1 MIHLS
6 HRSVALPLL
15 VSIFRVGPAVA
26 FSSLTRPPHRSLS
39 RLKARGDYAG
49 YHVTYDIDGTHISV
63 PEFYVPQALL
73 EWGQAPSALEVI
85 VSENEDDT
93 RHVLTVLPETGCGL
107 DNLEVLQRRETLGT
121 PLWKTNENIA
131 ASVYVSSSRLECV
144 FAQPNNHRSRVVLN
158 CDVSTGSLQKPISL
172 YLERKISETSTE
184 GRRADGGGL
193 DARSVSGWVGPELR
207 ALESSLNQFCIPT
220 NLAALDGNIKHA
232 FGLPGNVTVA
242 CDTDEKALTLWVNQA
257 YGDQSRWIEL
267 KCRNNEWKARSWLDT
282 ITSDAT

>member
-1 MIHLS
+1 
-6 HRSVALPLL
+6 
-15 VSIFRVGPAVA
+15 
-26 FSSLTRPPHRSLS
+26 
-39 RLKARGDYAG
+39 
-49 YHVTYDIDGTHISV
+49 VTYDIDGTHIPI

-121 PLWKTNENIA
+121 PLWEAKEEENIA
-131 ASVYVSSSRLECV
+131 ACVYVSSSRVECV
-144 FAQPNNHRSRVVLN
+144 FAHSKDYRSRVALN
-158 CDVSTGSLQKPISL
+158 CDALKAGFQKPISL
-172 YLERKISETSTE
+172 YLERKISNTSTE

-193 DARSVSGWVGPELR
+193 DARSVSGWIGPELR
-207 ALESSLNQFCIPT
+207 ALESSLNQLCIPK

-242 CDTDEKALTLWVNQA
+242 FDTDEKALTLWINQA
-257 YGDQSRWIEL
+257 YGDRSRWIEL
-267 KCRNNEWKARSWLDT
+267 KCHNNEWKARSWLDT
-282 ITSDAT
+282 ITSDAAWVQR